1 MTSPHADQAL
11 GSLLTTPDYQA
22 FCRVELDDPYGL
34 LDTLRSIAPVHWSPV
49 LDAWVVTS
57 YEDVTAALGHPRLS
71 SDRSAIN
78 AAYPTCSAPRTAR
91 SSPQRS
97 PGDDLLTR
105 LVSSTAEGTI
115 SDDELIGL
123 SVFFLAAGHRTTPNL
138 VASGLYLP
146 LNHPPQVAETSP

>member
-22 FCRVELDDPYGL
+22 FCRVELDDPYEL

-78 AAYPTCSAPRTAR
+78 ARGIPDVLRPTYGSLI
-91 SSPQRS
+91 SPAE
-97 PGDDLLTR
+97 PGRRPAHQAGELHGRGHDL
-105 LVSSTAEGTI
+105 G
-115 SDDELIGL
+115 
-123 SVFFLAAGHRTTPNL
+123 
-138 VASGLYLP
+138 
-146 LNHPPQVAETSP
+146 